1 MQWITSPEPGRLHVA
16 QALIVPIELDS
27 LTLSDAILATNPR
40 VIVLLSMPVAPAP
53 ELELALIGRT
63 TLALDRRGN
72 VTLVLDGQ
80 RLWVETER

>member
-1 MQWITSPEPGRLHVA
+1 MPF
-16 QALIVPIELDS
+16 ELDP
-27 LTLSDAILATNPR
+27 LALSDVIVATNPR
-40 VIVLLSMPVAPAP
+40 VIVLLSMPVAPVP

-72 VTLVLDGQ
+72 VSLLLDGQ